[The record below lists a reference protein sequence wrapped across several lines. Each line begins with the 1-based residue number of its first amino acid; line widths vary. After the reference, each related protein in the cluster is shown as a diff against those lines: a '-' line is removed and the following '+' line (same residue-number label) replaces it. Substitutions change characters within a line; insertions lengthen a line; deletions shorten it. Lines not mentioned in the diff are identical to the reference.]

1 MIEFENVLPRF
12 RNGEKFCGQYNNPE
26 MVLPCHLS
34 INDYKLGEFLHRLHN
49 TVADDRRLL
58 FIQGKVIPC
67 CHNWIRD
74 HVHMMKAFMHYEY
87 RLKDFLDYIISTQR
101 EQGYYLELVK
111 QITDAH
117 HTFVGEEHRT
127 IYEEDSVAATRLE
140 LEADVEYLVVEG
152 VMLYYKAT
160 GDFEWVKKVL
170 PSLEKAINYMTS
182 DPKRWNKELGLVIRP
197 FTIDTWDFVGTRP
210 STNRRIIDGEQ
221 MSAMHGDN
229 SGVYDAM
236 KILEFFNAK
245 NGDDNK
251 AKEWSERAETLRKNA
266 IRYLFNGK
274 FFIHQYHINHSGND
288 NKESERLSISNAY
301 DINRNFTTTEQ
312 SRSIINEYMERR
324 KNTKAFAEWFTID
337 PPYEK
342 FGKLSAG
349 QYVNG
354 GITPFVAGEIALAA
368 FNNGYEEYGW
378 DIITRCAE
386 MMERDGC
393 LKFVYSPDYKE
404 SNSTQGP
411 GGWGCAGLINA
422 IDKGLAGINDVDC
435 LYREIDFS
443 PRFTVTHYTEMRY
456 ITGYEIS
463 DRYVDVRFI
472 IKDYGMRYDLI
483 SQAEKINAH
492 ILLPKDKDCKK
503 LLVNGKEHSFS
514 VSVIGESKYV
524 DFNVVSC
531 SKLSIEIEFER
542 K

>member
-182 DPKRWNKELGLVIRP
+182 DPKRG
-197 FTIDTWDFVGTRP
+197 
-210 STNRRIIDGEQ
+210 
-221 MSAMHGDN
+221 
-229 SGVYDAM
+229 
-236 KILEFFNAK
+236 
-245 NGDDNK
+245 
-251 AKEWSERAETLRKNA
+251 
-266 IRYLFNGK
+266 
-274 FFIHQYHINHSGND
+274 
-288 NKESERLSISNAY
+288 
-301 DINRNFTTTEQ
+301 
-312 SRSIINEYMERR
+312 
-324 KNTKAFAEWFTID
+324 
-337 PPYEK
+337 
-342 FGKLSAG
+342 
-349 QYVNG
+349 
-354 GITPFVAGEIALAA
+354 
-368 FNNGYEEYGW
+368 
-378 DIITRCAE
+378 
-386 MMERDGC
+386 
-393 LKFVYSPDYKE
+393 
-404 SNSTQGP
+404 
-411 GGWGCAGLINA
+411 
-422 IDKGLAGINDVDC
+422 
-435 LYREIDFS
+435 
-443 PRFTVTHYTEMRY
+443 
-456 ITGYEIS
+456 
-463 DRYVDVRFI
+463 
-472 IKDYGMRYDLI
+472 
-483 SQAEKINAH
+483 
-492 ILLPKDKDCKK
+492 
-503 LLVNGKEHSFS
+503 
-514 VSVIGESKYV
+514 
-524 DFNVVSC
+524 
-531 SKLSIEIEFER
+531 
-542 K
+542 